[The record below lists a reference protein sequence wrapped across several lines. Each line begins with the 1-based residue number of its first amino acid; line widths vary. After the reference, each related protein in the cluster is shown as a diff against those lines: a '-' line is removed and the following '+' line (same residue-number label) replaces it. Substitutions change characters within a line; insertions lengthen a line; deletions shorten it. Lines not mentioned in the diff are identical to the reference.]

1 MAKKGAS
8 SLASG
13 TVVRVNDGV
22 TLPEFPEISIA
33 GWTGEV
39 METRGRGAALQ
50 YIILWDEQTV
60 DAMPQDYRDHCEEH
74 GLTHEMVCLSKG
86 DVEAVE

>member
-8 SLASG
+8 SLSSG
-13 TVVRVNDGV
+13 TAVRVNDGV
-22 TLPEFPEISIA
+22 SLPEFPEISIS

-39 METRGRGAALQ
+39 IETKGRGAAMQ
-50 YIILWDEQTV
+50 YIIQWDEQTIS
-60 DAMPQDYRDHCEEH
+60 AIPQDYRDHCEEH
-74 GLTHEMVCLSKG
+74 GLTHEMVCLPKG

>member
-8 SLASG
+8 SLSSG
-13 TVVRVNDGV
+13 TNVRVKDGV
-22 TLPEFPEISIA
+22 SLPEFPEISIA

-39 METRGRGAALQ
+39 METKGRGAAVQ

-60 DAMPQDYRDHCEEH
+60 DAMPQTYRDHCEEH
-74 GLTHEMVCLSKG
+74 GLTHEMVCLPKG
-86 DVEAVE
+86 DVDAVE

>member
-8 SLASG
+8 SLTSG
-13 TVVRVNDGV
+13 TAVRVKEGV
-22 TLPEFPEISIA
+22 ALPEFPEISIA

-39 METRGRGAALQ
+39 METKGRGASVQ
-50 YIILWDEQTV
+50 YIILWDAQTV
-60 DAMPQDYRDHCEEH
+60 DAIPQTYRDHCEEH